1 MATTPKTQPVDGGVK
16 SNNYRGKSNEQM
28 KQLGRAKAR
37 YAAQGK
43 KV

>member
-1 MATTPKTQPVDGGVK
+1 MAMTPKTKPTDGK
-16 SNNYRGKSNEQM
+16 LPSNNYRGKSNEQM
-28 KQLGRAKAR
+28 KQLGRTKAR